1 MSINRISFSAL
12 LLAGML
18 LPSLPAAANDRGDRT
33 TGGNS
38 QMVQETYAGTEDT
51 SMAPQAQTQA
61 DTSREAAPRVIH
73 GYENH

>member
-18 LPSLPAAANDRGDRT
+18 LPSLPAAANDRGERT
-33 TGGNS
+33 IGARS

-51 SMAPQAQTQA
+51 SMTPPQAPA
-61 DTSREAAPRVIH
+61 DTSREVAPREFHVND
-73 GYENH
+73 NH

>member
-1 MSINRISFSAL
+1 MSIHRISFSAL

-18 LPSLPAAANDRGDRT
+18 LPSLPAAANDRGERT
-33 TGGNS
+33 TGARS

-51 SMAPQAQTQA
+51 PMAPQAPA
-61 DTSREAAPRVIH
+61 DTSREVTPRVIH

>member
-1 MSINRISFSAL
+1 MSIHRISFSAL

-38 QMVQETYAGTEDT
+38 QVVQETYAGTEDT
-51 SMAPQAQTQA
+51 SMAAPA
-61 DTSREAAPRVIH
+61 DTSREMTPRVIH